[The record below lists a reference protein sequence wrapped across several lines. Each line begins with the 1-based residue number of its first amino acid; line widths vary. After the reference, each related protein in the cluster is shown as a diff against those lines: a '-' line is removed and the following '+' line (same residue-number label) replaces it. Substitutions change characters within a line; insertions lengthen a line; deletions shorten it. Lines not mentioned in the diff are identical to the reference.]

1 MSTKIFSLLLSFT
14 LLFSA
19 CSTKTTYKKDTTSI
33 YTFLQNKEGSL
44 YVFFDDSYTYV
55 INDAKNVKKL
65 KQLFQVTRTIKE
77 WKFSHT
83 PTIGLKNGIATMYL
97 NIDISAKRKN
107 LSLIKQLHFKKS
119 NMNSKLIHKTFK
131 LKAKYSKTVDIFKDK
146 YFKKSLN
153 KPLKI
158 KRINYNTSTKK
169 TNISGAGAVAAAIVG
184 IPLLLVG
191 GILLTPFTKKFP
203 D

>member
-44 YVFFDDSYTYV
+44 YV